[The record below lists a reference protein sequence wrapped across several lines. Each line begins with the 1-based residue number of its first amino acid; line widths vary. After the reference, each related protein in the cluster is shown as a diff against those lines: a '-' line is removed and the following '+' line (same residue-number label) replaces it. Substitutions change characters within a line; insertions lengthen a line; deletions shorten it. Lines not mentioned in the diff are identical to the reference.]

1 MNNLSSFVNLQSPD
15 ISDAGPKTD
24 YFHYRLLPKSMLD
37 SLSFKSNSNK
47 KEKLNTF
54 KSRSP
59 LNR

>member
-1 MNNLSSFVNLQSPD
+1 MNDLSSFVNLQSPD
-15 ISDAGPKTD
+15 VSNAGPKTD

-47 KEKLNTF
+47 KEKQYTF